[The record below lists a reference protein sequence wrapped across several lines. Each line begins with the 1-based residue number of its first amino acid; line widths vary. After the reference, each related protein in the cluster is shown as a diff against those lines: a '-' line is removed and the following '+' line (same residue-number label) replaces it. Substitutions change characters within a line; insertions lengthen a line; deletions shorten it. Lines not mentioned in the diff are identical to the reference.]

1 MAAALRTAEASDG
14 VLSRQHLR
22 HVGLSRWDVR
32 REVRAGRWRLVGR
45 QCVVTY
51 TGALTTRARWR
62 VALLEIGAHSALDGV
77 TALIAAGLQH
87 FDCSEIHLS
96 IPRGARPGTMAGVRV
111 HETRRRRDADVR
123 TTGIRRVRPEIAAV
137 RAALWATSDRQAALL
152 IVMTVQQRIATGP
165 AIAVALRQVRK
176 DRRRALL
183 NAVVRDV
190 TDGAQGLGE
199 LDFAALCRTYGIPA
213 PNRQVVRHGLRGR
226 VYLDAYWDDC
236 DLVVEIEG
244 IHHGSGLTQVEDA
257 LRQNSL
263 TVAGASWLR
272 IPLLGLRIAPDQF
285 MAQVVAAR
293 HRRLA
298 AA

>member
-1 MAAALRTAEASDG
+1 MAAARGAAEQSDG
-14 VLSRQHLR
+14 VLSRQQLR
-22 HVGLSRWDVR
+22 DLGLSRWDVR
-32 REVRAGRWRLVGR
+32 REVGAQRWRLVGR

-51 TGALTTRARWR
+51 TGALTTRTRWR
-62 VALLEIGAHSALDGV
+62 IALLEIGAHSALDGV
-77 TALIAAGLQH
+77 TALVAAGLEH
-87 FDCSEIHLS
+87 FAGGDIQLS
-96 IPRGARPGTMAGVRV
+96 IPRGARPGSLPGVRV
-111 HETRRRRDADVR
+111 HETRRRRDADVL

-152 IVMTVQQRIATGP
+152 IVMTAQQRIATGS
-165 AIAVALRQVRK
+165 AIAVALRQIRK

-190 TDGAQGLGE
+190 TDGAQALGE

-213 PNRQVVRHGLRGR
+213 PNRQVVRQGLRGR

-244 IHHGSGLTQVEDA
+244 IHHGSGFTQVEDA

-263 TVAGASWLR
+263 TVDGTSWLR
-272 IPLLGLRIAPDQF
+272 IPLLGLRTAPDQF

-293 HRRLA
+293 RRRPA